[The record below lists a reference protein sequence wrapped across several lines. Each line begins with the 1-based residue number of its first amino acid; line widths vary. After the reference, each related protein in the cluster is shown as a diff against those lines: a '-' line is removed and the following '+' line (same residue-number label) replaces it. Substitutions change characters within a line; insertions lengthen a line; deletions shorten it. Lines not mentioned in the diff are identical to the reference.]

1 MKAREK
7 DLEKFV
13 GKFVDKFVD
22 KPVPVGCGRS
32 VFRCVGYNPIAE
44 LLIIDEGKYGWRRL
58 DTSDVIDKECESYC
72 YLDPLEA
79 RIIKW
84 KQERQI

>member
-22 KPVPVGCGRS
+22 KPVPVGRGRS
-32 VFRCVGYNPIAE
+32 VFRCVGYNLITGQ
-44 LLIIDEGKYGWRRL
+44 LIIDAGKYGWRGPN
-58 DTSDVIDKECESYC
+58 TGDVIDKECESYC
-72 YLDPLEA
+72 YLSHLEA
-79 RIIKW
+79 RIIK
-84 KQERQI
+84 

>member
-22 KPVPVGCGRS
+22 KPVPVGFGRS
-32 VFRCVGYNPIAE
+32 VFRCVGYNLITG
-44 LLIIDEGKYGWRRL
+44 LLIIDAGKYGWRRL
-58 DTSDVIDKECESYC
+58 NTGDVIDKECESYC
-72 YLDPLEA
+72 YLNPLTA
-79 RIIKW
+79 RIIK
-84 KQERQI
+84 

>member
-32 VFRCVGYNPIAE
+32 VFRCVGYNLITGQ
-44 LLIIDEGKYGWRRL
+44 LIIDAGKYGWYNPGI
-58 DTSDVIDKECESYC
+58 DDVVYKECESYC
-72 YLDPLEA
+72 YLNPLKA
-79 RIIKW
+79 RIIK
-84 KQERQI
+84 

>member
-22 KPVPVGCGRS
+22 EPLPVGCGRS
-32 VFRCVGYNPIAE
+32 VFKCVGYSLIKGM
-44 LLIIDEGKYGWRRL
+44 LIIDAGEGGWRGL
-58 DTSDVIDKECESYC
+58 DIDDVVDKECESYC
-72 YLDPLEA
+72 YLNPLEA
-79 RIIKW
+79 RIIK
-84 KQERQI
+84 